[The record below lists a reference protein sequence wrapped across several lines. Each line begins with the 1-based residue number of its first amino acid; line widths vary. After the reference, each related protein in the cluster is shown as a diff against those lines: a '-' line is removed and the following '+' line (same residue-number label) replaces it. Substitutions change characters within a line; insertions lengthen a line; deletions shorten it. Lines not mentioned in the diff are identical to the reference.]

1 MYAADELWEQEYNKV
16 LELAEAMKAF
26 EGTLAENGKRLYEFF
41 KKQDELY
48 YYEGRVVVYAN
59 ERYHQD
65 TAVNKYQGYA
75 AQADHAATA
84 ASEAVSFARPEILE
98 ITDERMA
105 QLVEEEPKLSEYKR
119 SLQEIRRFKEHT
131 LSAAEERL
139 LAKMGEVASGPSNAF
154 SMFSNADIRFPS
166 VRDVEGNRIPI
177 TNGNFIRLQ
186 GSADRDLRKQVFEAF
201 YHTYAQWGNTVSA
214 IYANQVKMDQFF
226 ADASKYE
233 SPRAMYLNNGNIPE
247 SVYDNLIEAVH
258 KHLPAMYRYVA
269 ARKKLLGVENLHIYD
284 VFAPVVDTVEHTYTF
299 EEAKELVLAA
309 LAPMGE
315 EYVSLLKQ
323 GFENR
328 WIDVYENENKRSG
341 AYSWGAYGTH
351 PYVLLNFQGNLD
363 SVFTLAHEMGHA
375 LHTYYS
381 HSAQPFTY
389 SGYLIF
395 VAEVASTCNE
405 ALLMNYLL
413 EHTEDPKEKLYI
425 INHYLDGFRSTVFR
439 QTMFAEFEQ
448 IVHTKH
454 AQGVSL
460 TQDTLNSIYHDLVA
474 LYYGPDMTVDE
485 EIDHEWMR
493 IPHFY
498 TPFYVYQYATGYSAA
513 TAFADKILKEGQPAV
528 RTYIDNF
535 LKGGCA
541 KDPIDILASAGVDMS
556 TPEPVEQALGVFESY
571 VALFEKQI

>member
-1 MYAADELWEQEYNKV
+1 MYATDELWEQEYNKV
-16 LELAEAMKAF
+16 LELAQAMKPF
-26 EGTLAENGKRLYEFF
+26 EGTLAESGARLYEFF

-59 ERYHQD
+59 QRYHQD

-75 AQADHAATA
+75 AQSDHAATA
-84 ASEAVSFARPEILE
+84 ASEAVSFARPEILA
-98 ITDERMA
+98 IADERMA
-105 QLVEEEPKLSEYKR
+105 QLMEEEPKLSEYAR

-139 LAKMGEVASGPSNAF
+139 LAKMGEVAAGPSNAF
-154 SMFSNADIRFPS
+154 SMFCDADIRFPS

-186 GSADRDLRKQVFEAF
+186 GSADRDLRKQVFEAY
-201 YHTYAQWGNTVSA
+201 YHTYAQWGNTVAA
-214 IYANQVKMDQFF
+214 IYGNQVKMNQFF
-226 ADASKYE
+226 AEASKYE
-233 SPRAMYLNNGNIPE
+233 SPRAMFLDGGNIPE
-247 SVYDNLIEAVH
+247 AVYDNLITAVH

-269 ARKKLLGVENLHIYD
+269 ARKKLLGVDELHIYD

-323 GFENR
+323 GFDNR

-381 HSAQPFTY
+381 NSAQPFTY

-405 ALLMNYLL
+405 ALLMKYLL
-413 EHTEDPKEKLYI
+413 EHTTDPKEKLYL

-448 IVHTKH
+448 IVHTKL

-460 TQDTLNSIYHDLVA
+460 TQETLNSIYHDLVA

-498 TPFYVYQYATGYSAA
+498 TSFYVYQYATGYSAA

-571 VALFEKQI
+571 LAMFEEQM